1 MIDGFLL
8 KHPSEVKYLSSDFVS
23 EIPASD
29 TIESSTAS
37 TGTTF
42 TITTNDGVTS
52 TSLTGTLS
60 ISGSQL
66 LILLT
71 GGTDGRDYKVTT
83 HATMTTA
90 NTTFSKLHEVRVR
103 AKVKV

>member
-1 MIDGFLL
+1 M
-8 KHPSEVKYLSSDFVS
+8 KHPSEIKSLGSDFVS
-23 EIPASD
+23 EIPSSD
-29 TIESSTAS
+29 SIESATAS

-42 TITTNDGVTS
+42 TITTHDGVTS

-60 ISGSQL
+60 ISGSQI

-71 GGTDGRDYKVTT
+71 GGTDGRDYRVTT

-90 NTTFSKLHEVRVR
+90 NTTFSKMYEVRVR
-103 AKVKV
+103 ASVKV